1 MMNQAVG
8 NKWSKRL
15 ATILIVLIAAVTV
28 IPFLWTIM
36 LSFKTN
42 QQIMLQPLA
51 LPERV
56 SFENYINALKTLP
69 FLKMYWNTLVNIVVV
84 ETITLAAIFSS
95 SFAIARIPFK
105 SRRMNRTLYTF
116 LLSGLMIPAYIL
128 VFPVYK
134 VNFSIGLLGTRM
146 SLLLPLIATNISYDT
161 LLFVG
166 AMKTL
171 PSEVEESAIID
182 GCSIP
187 RLCVQI
193 IAPMMTPT
201 LICVIVFNVLYVWN
215 EYVFSSLFIT
225 KPELMTLSMGMSM
238 FQGLYSMDYAGMI
251 AATVMLM
258 IPQLLFYTLF
268 QRQIINGM
276 TAGAVKG

>member
-1 MMNQAVG
+1 MNQAVG

-105 SRRMNRTLYTF
+105 SRRMNR
-116 LLSGLMIPAYIL
+116 MISAY
-128 VFPVYK
+128 
-134 VNFSIGLLGTRM
+134 
-146 SLLLPLIATNISYDT
+146 
-161 LLFVG
+161 
-166 AMKTL
+166 
-171 PSEVEESAIID
+171 
-182 GCSIP
+182 
-187 RLCVQI
+187 
-193 IAPMMTPT
+193 
-201 LICVIVFNVLYVWN
+201 
-215 EYVFSSLFIT
+215 
-225 KPELMTLSMGMSM
+225 
-238 FQGLYSMDYAGMI
+238 
-251 AATVMLM
+251 
-258 IPQLLFYTLF
+258 
-268 QRQIINGM
+268 
-276 TAGAVKG
+276 